1 MKTWRILPV
10 LLMAMVCALCL
21 GAISGCAPSEQTD
34 NAAKDRAYLSQANT
48 TMMRLNADLE
58 PFTAAVA
65 AEDVV
70 SMEQAAANVYRDID
84 AFKSITAPELMQDI
98 HKEYCAGCD
107 DLKQALQ
114 SYVALYKDAANTDID
129 EINDAI
135 AAIQQ
140 QYDSGV
146 AHLQAAD
153 KMVTELNG
161 ALPESSSASSSE
173 SSTESSSASSSESSI
188 S

>member
-1 MKTWRILPV
+1 MTTRRIAP
-10 LLMAMVCALCL
+10 LLLITLVCALCL
-21 GAISGCAPSEQTD
+21 GAIAGCAPAEQQD
-34 NAAKDRAYLSQANT
+34 DAAKNRAYMSQANT
-48 TMMRLNADLE
+48 IMMRLNADLE

-84 AFKSITAPELMQDI
+84 SFKNITAPELMKDI
-98 HKEYCAGCD
+98 HAEYCAGCD

-114 SYVALYKDAANTDID
+114 SYVALYKDAANTEAS
-129 EINDAI
+129 EIN
-135 AAIQQ
+135 AAVAEIQK
-140 QYDSGV
+140 QYDSAI

-153 KMVTELNG
+153 KKVTELNG
-161 ALPESSSASSSE
+161 ALP
-173 SSTESSSASSSESSI
+173 TESSSASESPASTESAESTESSK